1 MLNLLHD
8 TTPELSVA
16 ARPATQ
22 IKERALQEGFH
33 KVGIVP
39 ATPLAE
45 ERAHLEEWL
54 QRGFHGEMRWLERAP
69 EQRTDPR
76 LLFPAARSVVV
87 VALNYYT
94 PHLRSD
100 DPALGKISR
109 YAWGD

>member
-8 TTPELSVA
+8 MTPELSVTARRA
-16 ARPATQ
+16 AQ

-39 ATPLAE
+39 AAPLEE

-54 QRGFHGEMRWLERAP
+54 QRGFHGEMHWLERAP

-94 PHLRSD
+94 P
-100 DPALGKISR
+100 
-109 YAWGD
+109 